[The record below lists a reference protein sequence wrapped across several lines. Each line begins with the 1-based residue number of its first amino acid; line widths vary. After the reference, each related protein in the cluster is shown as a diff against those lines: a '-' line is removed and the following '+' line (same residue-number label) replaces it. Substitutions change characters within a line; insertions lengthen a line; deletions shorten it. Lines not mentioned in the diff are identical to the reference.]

1 MLSPSAPAPT
11 VSAIPDWAYQ
21 FAAAEAE
28 TKTSVVPEQDNT
40 RTLES
45 SDLPTTAAL
54 LINSVQKDI
63 DANPKFQNSEFMS
76 LMRRIRDR
84 EVIVQGNEMVN
95 ADGSATISM
104 PAFATTVDWAKD
116 FGTTTNTTVDKGK
129 GRAVEEDPVYAGPS
143 VAPLRSN
150 VTYNVD
156 PRLFVSLQSGLRST
170 VPFR

>member
-1 MLSPSAPAPT
+1 MLSPSAPAPAVST
-11 VSAIPDWAYQ
+11 VPDWAFQ

-28 TKTSVVPEQDNT
+28 SKTSVVPEQDNT

-63 DANPKFQNSEFMS
+63 EANPKFQNSEFMS

-84 EVIVQGNEMVN
+84 EVVVQGNEMVN

-104 PAFATTVDWAKD
+104 PAFATTTDWAKD
-116 FGTTTNTTVDKGK
+116 FATTSSTATDKGK
-129 GRAVEEDPVYAGPS
+129 GRAVEEDPVFAGPS
-143 VAPLRSN
+143 VAPLRNN
-150 VTYNVD
+150 VTYNIS
-156 PRLFVSLQSGLRST
+156 PRLFVSLQRDHHST
-170 VPFR
+170 APAD